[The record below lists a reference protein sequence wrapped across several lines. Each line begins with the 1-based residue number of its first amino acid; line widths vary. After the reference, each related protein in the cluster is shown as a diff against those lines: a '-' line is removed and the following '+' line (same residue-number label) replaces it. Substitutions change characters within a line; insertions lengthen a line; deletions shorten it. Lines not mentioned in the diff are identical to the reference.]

1 MQLAGCIIKNEDGE
15 VLLLHRKTT
24 RRVQWEIPGGK
35 VDPGEAVEQTAVREL
50 AEELDVTVKI
60 VRRIGSKVFEEDGER
75 HEYDWFEA
83 EVVQGTP
90 RLAEPHTFDQLEYF
104 DIGEMR
110 AMFDQLSPNT
120 KNFVLAAQNKKITV

>member
-1 MQLAGCIIKNEDGE
+1 MKLAGCIIKNGDGK
-15 VLLLHRKTT
+15 VLLLHRNTA

-50 AEELDVTVKI
+50 TEELDVTVRI

-90 RLAEPHTFDQLEYF
+90 RLAEPHTFDRLDYF
-104 DIGEMR
+104 DIDEMQE
-110 AMFDQLSPNT
+110 MFGKLSPNT
-120 KNFVLAAQNKKITV
+120 KNFVLALKGGEVTL